1 MNELAGDYDSMSRYL
16 NSDDFKAYGYMAF
29 LRHRGFPSP
38 FLDWTRSRYVAGFFA
53 FRSPVRPQSGRVA
66 IFVYFQRPHAPKL
79 GAIGDPEIFR
89 LGPYVRTDRRHF
101 PQQGQYTMCLHFSS
115 TCLFRH
121 HEFAFQDESQKQ
133 DTLWKLTI
141 PWDER
146 LKVLRLLDSHNL
158 NALSLLESD
167 EALLET
173 LAFRELGTLPKSS
186 RL

>member
-1 MNELAGDYDSMSRYL
+1 
-16 NSDDFKAYGYMAF
+16 
-29 LRHRGFPSP
+29 
-38 FLDWTRSRYVAGFFA
+38 
-53 FRSPVRPQSGRVA
+53 
-66 IFVYFQRPHAPKL
+66 
-79 GAIGDPEIFR
+79 
-89 LGPYVRTDRRHF
+89 
-101 PQQGQYTMCLHFSS
+101 MCLHFSS